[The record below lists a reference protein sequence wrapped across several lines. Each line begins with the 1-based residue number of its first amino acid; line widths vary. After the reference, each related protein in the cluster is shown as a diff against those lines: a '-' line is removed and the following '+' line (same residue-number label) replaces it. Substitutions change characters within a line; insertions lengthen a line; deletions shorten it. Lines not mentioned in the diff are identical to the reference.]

1 MAGQG
6 GLEKLSVGVLSAE
19 QQEKLRLFK
28 VTSYISQP
36 RKKQQQQVGLFTSF
50 LFPFHSQIKTR
61 IENEKYLRS
70 HSEVEVLI
78 GDFVRLV
85 SCLSVNFAH
94 GVY

>member
-1 MAGQG
+1 MMAGQG

-28 VTSYISQP
+28 
-36 RKKQQQQVGLFTSF
+36 
-50 LFPFHSQIKTR
+50 IKTR

-78 GDFVRLV
+78 GDFVRDVLLKRPADI
-85 SCLSVNFAH
+85 CEFAAEH
-94 GVY
+94 FTNPNLHMVTASKMEGKSEMK